1 MGLGNN
7 RCITNASKGSR
18 NQEFLIVHK
27 GKTKQLIEL
36 NWLDKMDSSRKET
49 LTFDGKTYGVPRD
62 GYGLGLLLNI
72 RLLGGSGLLP
82 EYKDQKKTVLLKM

>member
-1 MGLGNN
+1 M
-7 RCITNASKGSR
+7 
-18 NQEFLIVHK
+18 FLIFHK
-27 GKTKQLIEL
+27 GKTKQLTEL

-49 LTFDGKTYGVPRD
+49 LSFVGKTYGVSRD

-82 EYKDQKKTVLLKM
+82 EYKDQKKTILLKV

>member
-1 MGLGNN
+1 M
-7 RCITNASKGSR
+7 
-18 NQEFLIVHK
+18 FLIFHK
-27 GKTKQLIEL
+27 GKTKQLTEL

-72 RLLGGSGLLP
+72 SFLCGAGLLP
-82 EYKDQKKTVLLKM
+82 EYKDQKKTVLLKV

>member
-1 MGLGNN
+1 M
-7 RCITNASKGSR
+7 
-18 NQEFLIVHK
+18 FLIFHK
-27 GKTKQLIEL
+27 GKTKQLTEL

-49 LTFDGKTYGVPRD
+49 LTFVGKTYGVSRD

-82 EYKDQKKTVLLKM
+82 EYKDQKKTILLKV

>member
-1 MGLGNN
+1 
-7 RCITNASKGSR
+7 
-18 NQEFLIVHK
+18 
-27 GKTKQLIEL
+27 
-36 NWLDKMDSSRKET
+36 MDSSRKET

-82 EYKDQKKTVLLKM
+82 EYKDQKKTVLLKV

>member
-1 MGLGNN
+1 M
-7 RCITNASKGSR
+7 
-18 NQEFLIVHK
+18 FLIVHK
-27 GKTKQLIEL
+27 GKAKQLIEL

-49 LTFDGKTYGVPRD
+49 LTFVGYGVSRD

-72 RLLGGSGLLP
+72 RLLGGAGLLP